1 VLLAD
6 VLAGAGAEPA
16 AVDDAPTAGEL
27 EAGAEV
33 CLELEQPANTN
44 AATTTGSQTCRWI
57 FTAHSLS
64 GRSKSGKREFVVST

>member
-1 VLLAD
+1 MLVAAGALLAGAGAVLLAAVLAA

-33 CLELEQPANTN
+33 CLELEQPANAN
-44 AATTTGSQTCRWI
+44 ATTTTGSQTR
-57 FTAHSLS
+57 
-64 GRSKSGKREFVVST
+64 R